1 MVHLEALGL
10 GLGIAPLIAELL
22 KANPEPVNAFK
33 ALDPKY
39 ITESRQE
46 FYRDLAFEVT
56 MLKMTLTSLVRELP
70 ITDEE
75 KSKLVDDKN
84 LDVMVWKKPSEE
96 LRSALEG
103 RLSSCSDTF
112 IQSME
117 RILQLFGRIV
127 EDKSVPLSANQI
139 RVCTETSY
147 KKIEELLETKL
158 TLAKKLRIGWTKEK
172 RDRILQGLQKHNQR
186 LVRMLKRSSSIAAR
200 FLPPQRKFT
209 GRGVPDLGLRRLMSG
224 LRKSIGSAWCKCT
237 GKHEAQL
244 GLQKTWKK
252 EDHVRLDLLLNVS
265 QDTGKVQWGE
275 SKINIYLKDPAE
287 QTLEEKRKG
296 RRPSESHRQVDHIC
310 ETVRAAQKVRRASQI
325 TFHENILWHDTT
337 TTENEIPPQF
347 SHRRGASLDQVLK
360 SRKLKMKDRKILQ
373 VLLAQS
379 VLFFPWSAQDLNKFS
394 ISLHHDLSKPFAP
407 LAPDHGHGRENPSP
421 NSSVDEEN
429 QPVWKPYDNE
439 ILAALATTLL
449 EIELEEPIEKMQKE
463 DDLGDCGPGTF
474 DANFWTTT
482 RIMSEKEDDM
492 LQGCYKAIDA
502 CLRCDFEGHE
512 RTLDDPSVLQ
522 QVYERIVAPLERDLL
537 TGFGIEMPF
546 GAPDAAK
553 ECSGTTVT
561 ISLPP
566 VVATPANTH
575 RTRRSVTTSRAVQL
589 DEKSEDE
596 DIFGGDFSDV
606 TGPDVHSTSAGVS
619 AITI

>member
-139 RVCTETSY
+139 
-147 KKIEELLETKL
+147 
-158 TLAKKLRIGWTKEK
+158 KLRIGWTKEK

>member
-1 MVHLEALGL
+1 M
-10 GLGIAPLIAELL
+10 
-22 KANPEPVNAFK
+22 
-33 ALDPKY
+33 
-39 ITESRQE
+39 
-46 FYRDLAFEVT
+46 
-56 MLKMTLTSLVRELP
+56 
-70 ITDEE
+70 
-75 KSKLVDDKN
+75 
-84 LDVMVWKKPSEE
+84 
-96 LRSALEG
+96 
-103 RLSSCSDTF
+103 
-112 IQSME
+112 
-117 RILQLFGRIV
+117 
-127 EDKSVPLSANQI
+127 
-139 RVCTETSY
+139 ETSF
-147 KKIEELLETKL
+147 
-158 TLAKKLRIGWTKEK
+158 
-172 RDRILQGLQKHNQR
+172 
-186 LVRMLKRSSSIAAR
+186 RSMPRHS
-200 FLPPQRKFT
+200 P
-209 GRGVPDLGLRRLMSG
+209 PDLPS
-224 LRKSIGSAWCKCT
+224 
-237 GKHEAQL
+237 
-244 GLQKTWKK
+244 
-252 EDHVRLDLLLNVS
+252 
-265 QDTGKVQWGE
+265 
-275 SKINIYLKDPAE
+275 PAE